1 MTEEQYY
8 NYNKYVCLYD
18 EAKSERDQ
26 VIACAVTNVTQCRV
40 AQNNLSESS
49 LKKKNLEQRL
59 EDVKEILSML
69 DGTVDQ
75 SISMANRSGAR
86 VGEMYCATI
95 HCSAISSANIQTAYY
110 LQGVQQDLHSGS
122 AYQECLR
129 EKQRIES
136 SIVELSAMIS
146 QLKSRISELTSSIT
160 YLQNRANDLAVDM
173 NSYAN
178 QANSFL

>member
-1 MTEEQYY
+1 MTEEQHY
-8 NYNKYVCLYD
+8 NYNKYVSLYD

-26 VIACAVTNVTQCRV
+26 VIACAATNVTQCRA

-49 LKKKNLEQRL
+49 SKKKNLEQRL
-59 EDVKEILSML
+59 EDVKEIISTL

-86 VGEMYCATI
+86 AGEMYCAAI
-95 HCSAISSANIQTAYY
+95 HCSAISSANIQTAYH
-110 LQGVQQDLHSGS
+110 LQSVQQDLHSGS

-129 EKQRIES
+129 EKQRLES
-136 SIVELSAMIS
+136 SIAELSAMIS

-178 QANSFL
+178 KANSFL